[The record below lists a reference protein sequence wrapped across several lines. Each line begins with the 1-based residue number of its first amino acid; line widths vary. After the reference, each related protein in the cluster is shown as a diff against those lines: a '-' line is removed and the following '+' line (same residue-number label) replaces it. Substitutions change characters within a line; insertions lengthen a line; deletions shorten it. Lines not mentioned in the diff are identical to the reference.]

1 MEYIKNNL
9 LSFIVIILIAI
20 LFLQRCGGGEQT
32 TGQQAPIIIKDT
44 VWVIKDSVVYSKPQL
59 VKTIQ
64 SDSIIREYYRLPDT
78 VSYHTL
84 LSSYNQLVEKYL
96 ETNIQ
101 VDSLKIDSLG
111 YVQVRDSV
119 SRNLVLGRSY
129 NYNLR
134 YPYIKETIYVPAK
147 PKTQV
152 YIGGGISGTVRAK
165 VNQIDAGLL
174 LKNKK
179 DQIFGIKVG
188 VNTLGEVTYGL
199 QSYWKIKL

>member
-9 LSFIVIILIAI
+9 LSFIVIILIAV

-78 VSYHTL
+78 TPYHTL
-84 LSSYNQLVEKYL
+84 LSSYNQLVESYL
-96 ETNIQ
+96 QTNIQ

-119 SRNLVLGRSY
+119 SRNLVVGRSY
-129 NYNLR
+129 NYNLK
-134 YPYIKETIYVPAK
+134 YPYIKETIYIPLK
-147 PKTQV
+147 QKNQV
-152 YIGGGISGTVRAK
+152 YIGGGISGNGRIGI
-165 VNQIDAGLL
+165 NQIDAGLL
-174 LKNKK
+174 FKNKR
-179 DQIFGIKVG
+179 DQIFGVKAG
-188 VNTLGEVTYGL
+188 VTTSVQVSYGL